1 MCIAACTYDQVAAM
15 TAQKVDELT
24 SAEAN
29 PACAFWKLLVVS

>member
-1 MCIAACTYDQVAAM
+1 M

-29 PACAFWKLLVVS
+29 PACAFWKLLVVSQAGCLIEQ